1 MKRAFKQVDVFT
13 DTLGMGN
20 PVAVVLEA
28 DGLSSGEMQ
37 QFATWTNLS
46 ETTFVLTPTEPGADY
61 WVRIFTPVEELRF
74 AGHPTVGTCHAW
86 LESGGVPA
94 VEGQIVQ
101 QCGAGL
107 VTLRPIDGRLA
118 FETPPRFRSGPVDS
132 DVVDSVVADLG
143 LDPSAVFA
151 PAWGGNGP
159 PGGGVLVND
168 VEVLRSLNPNWT
180 RLDRMAGVAALL
192 DPAGPADPA
201 VEVRAFFY
209 AGGTRE
215 DPVTGSLNGA
225 VAQWL
230 VGNGTLVAPYVS
242 SQGTSM
248 GRDGKVFVSPGEGDA
263 LWVGGDAVTGIDG
276 QVEL

>member
-1 MKRAFKQVDVFT
+1 
-13 DTLGMGN
+13 
-20 PVAVVLEA
+20 
-28 DGLSSGEMQ
+28 
-37 QFATWTNLS
+37 
-46 ETTFVLTPTEPGADY
+46 
-61 WVRIFTPVEELRF
+61 
-74 AGHPTVGTCHAW
+74 
-86 LESGGVPA
+86 
-94 VEGQIVQ
+94 
-101 QCGAGL
+101 
-107 VTLRPIDGRLA
+107 
-118 FETPPRFRSGPVDS
+118 
-132 DVVDSVVADLG
+132 
-143 LDPSAVFA
+143 
-151 PAWGGNGP
+151 
-159 PGGGVLVND
+159 LVND